1 MTLFTS
7 KWLHNKEQVGLHIHK
22 IQKKSES
29 MHCSK
34 TFTKDESIEDLNL
47 CTVNY
52 KWGIPCQLDQ
62 FWKSVTFNYLRFH
75 SNFAHKFFW
84 I

>member
-1 MTLFTS
+1 
-7 KWLHNKEQVGLHIHK
+7 
-22 IQKKSES
+22 

-75 SNFAHKFFW
+75 SNFAQKFF
-84 I
+84 